1 MLPTNAA
8 QFAKRA
14 VTAQARRERRKHDA
28 FVRHELCFPVAD
40 GDYFAHR
47 SAGKRRVLRST
58 RMTAS
63 RDLAARF
70 EAYADWRRRLSAGI
84 SSLHAWLQ
92 QQDLADAQADVK
104 VQQVLERLQQDK
116 LVVAFVAEFSRGKSE
131 LINAIFFADFGQRLL
146 PSSAGRTT
154 MCPTELLHD
163 PSREPSIRLLP
174 IETRLNE
181 ATVSEFKNYADEWVT
196 FALDLG
202 SADRM
207 AETLAR
213 VSQVKRVP
221 VALARKYGLFTDDDD
236 DILAALERGDEGSV
250 DIPCWRHAEIN
261 FPHPLLQQGLVVL
274 DTPGLNAI
282 GTEPE
287 LTLNLLPNA
296 HAVLFL
302 LAADAGVTKTDL
314 DVWNGHLAGEED
326 ATRAARIVVLN
337 KIDGLW
343 DELRDEAEI
352 NEEIDRQVR
361 SSAQILG
368 ISAAQVFAVSAQKAL
383 LAKVN
388 GDDDLLMRSRLPAL
402 EHSLSRK
409 LIPAKRDLVGAA
421 TQAEVRALTTAI
433 RAILDAR
440 AVAIGEQLA
449 ELIALRGKN
458 QDVVEH
464 MMTRVKEEKEVF
476 ERGLARYTALR
487 TVFTQ
492 HTNDLFEI
500 IGLPALRNNASQT
513 RQRIEDSPFTRGVR
527 EAMGDFFAR
536 LRADFDQAGRQ
547 GAEIHDLMR
556 AMYMR
561 FAHEHDIDI
570 YVPPQLS
577 VLKYLK
583 EIERMERAYNT
594 HFNTLWNMVSK
605 AKYPLMKQFFE
616 TIASRARHIYKVA
629 NRDVDGW
636 LRAVMSPLE
645 TQVREH
651 HIQLRRRL
659 DSVRRIHRAS
669 DELESRI
676 LELEQAREALES
688 QRQGLRDQSAAVD
701 MIIEAPDALPLAA
714 NA

>member
-1 MLPTNAA
+1 MIP
-8 QFAKRA
+8 
-14 VTAQARRERRKHDA
+14 
-28 FVRHELCFPVAD
+28 
-40 GDYFAHR
+40 
-47 SAGKRRVLRST
+47 
-58 RMTAS
+58 S

-84 SSLHAWLQ
+84 SSLHEWLQ

-104 VQQVLERLQQDK
+104 VQQLLERLQQDK

-163 PSREPSIRLLP
+163 PSRPPSIRLLP

-181 ATVSEFKNYADEWVT
+181 ATVTEFKNYADEWVT
-196 FALDLG
+196 FPLDLAA
-202 SADRM
+202 ADRM

-221 VALARKYGLFTDDDD
+221 IALARKYGLFTERDD

-261 FPHPLLQQGLVVL
+261 FPHPLLQQGLIIL

-314 DVWNGHLAGEED
+314 DVWNAHLAGED
-326 ATRAARIVVLN
+326 DTTKAARIVILN

-343 DELRDEAEI
+343 DDLKEEVEINAEI
-352 NEEIDRQVR
+352 ERQVE
-361 SSAQILG
+361 SSATMLG
-368 ISAAQVFAVSAQKAL
+368 ISPAQVFAVSAQKAL

-388 GDDDLLMRSRLPAL
+388 GDDGLLARSRLPVL

-421 TQAEVRALTTAI
+421 TQAEVRTLASSI
-433 RAILDAR
+433 HSILDSR
-440 AVAIGEQLA
+440 ASGIGEQLA

-464 MMTRVKEEKEVF
+464 MMTRVKEEKELF

-492 HTNDLFEI
+492 HTNDLFDV
-500 IGLPALRNNASQT
+500 IGLSALRQNAART
-513 RQRIEDSPFTRGVR
+513 RQRIEDSPFTKGVR
-527 EAMGDFFAR
+527 DAMGEFFAR

-556 AMYMR
+556 AMYAR
-561 FAHEHDIDI
+561 FAHEHGLDV
-570 YVPPQLS
+570 YVPPQFS

-583 EIERMERAYNT
+583 EIERMQRAYNT

-616 TIASRARHIYKVA
+616 TVASRARQIYKVA
-629 NRDVDGW
+629 NRDVEAW
-636 LRAVMSPLE
+636 LKAVMSPLE

-676 LELEQAREALES
+676 LELEQSREALDA
-688 QRQGLRDQSAAVD
+688 QRHGLKQRVGALD
-701 MIIEAPDALPLAA
+701 MIIEAPDVLPLAA
-714 NA
+714 NG